1 MTLNRRIRSADPSE
15 APFLTQLT
23 IRSKAHWGYSEHFMT
38 VATPELEFRVE
49 KFVPDFLVYLLEVDQ
64 TRVGFCSLLR
74 VDDNTIELH
83 VDWLAI
89 HKPDHDLSVFVH
101 LLDKDGTMIGQADE
115 SAPVYGW
122 RPLTT
127 WQAGE
132 VVSDVYALPRLAN
145 ADSIAYGLYRQLPS
159 GEFQNEYSF
168 SVAVDCG

>member
-83 VDWLAI
+83 DLFIDPPHIGHGHGKRLWLFALDVARERGFKRLI
-89 HKPDHDLSVFVH
+89 LTADPNAEPFYSAQGALRLGEQPSPVQGDR
-101 LLDKDGTMIGQADE
+101 LL
-115 SAPVYGW
+115 PV
-122 RPLTT
+122 L
-127 WQAGE
+127 
-132 VVSDVYALPRLAN
+132 
-145 ADSIAYGLYRQLPS
+145 
-159 GEFQNEYSF
+159 EYLL
-168 SVAVDCG
+168 